1 MEGKLAGRTA
11 LVTGGSRG
19 IGKAIAEGFAK
30 EGAQLVINGRDMQA
44 LEASAEY
51 IRETYGVAV
60 LPLAAD
66 VTDEYQVKMMVAE
79 AETFGPID
87 VLVNNAGGPPPGDF
101 RDWTR
106 DDWIKAIDANML
118 TAIELI
124 KGVIDPMIEN
134 KFGRIVNITS
144 GSVKSPIP
152 TLGLSNGAR
161 AGLTGFVGGL
171 ARQVARH
178 NVTINGLLP
187 GPFDTD
193 RIAANINFL
202 ASQSDQT
209 PEAVRA
215 GMEER
220 NTSGRIGSVE

>member
-1 MEGKLAGRTA
+1 
-11 LVTGGSRG
+11 
-19 IGKAIAEGFAK
+19 
-30 EGAQLVINGRDMQA
+30 
-44 LEASAEY
+44 
-51 IRETYGVAV
+51 
-60 LPLAAD
+60 
-66 VTDEYQVKMMVAE
+66 
-79 AETFGPID
+79 
-87 VLVNNAGGPPPGDF
+87 
-101 RDWTR
+101 
-106 DDWIKAIDANML
+106 ML
-118 TAIELI
+118 TAVDLI

-202 ASQSDQT
+202 ANQSDQT

-215 GMEER
+215 AMEER
-220 NTSGRIGSVE
+220 NPSGRIGAVEEFGFACAYICSAKSGFLVGQNILLDGGNFNSNG